1 MHAHKNQL
9 ELVCDF
15 LPETKFEPFIQTL
28 TDKKQSAGK
37 QSVHNLLKDYF
48 PKRFSETLIA
58 VSGVS
63 PDQKNA
69 ELSKQQLRA
78 IGEQVKQCRFGVN
91 GTLGFEKAEVTAGGI
106 SLKAVNGK
114 TMESKLQPGLFFAG
128 EVLDLDGPIGGFN
141 FQAAFSTGW
150 LAGQPNEGLS

>member
-15 LPETKFEPFIQTL
+15 LPETKFDSFIQTL
-28 TDKKQSAGK
+28 TGKKQSFGK
-37 QSVHNLLKDYF
+37 QSVSNLLNDYF
-48 PKRFSETLIA
+48 PKRFSETLIVA
-58 VSGVS
+58 SGVS

-78 IGEQVKQCRFGVN
+78 VGEQVKQCRFGIN

-106 SLKAVNGK
+106 SLKEVNGK

-150 LAGQPNEGLS
+150 LAGQSNEAFG